1 MSTNIKEFHK
11 KLHIPVVPTDGG
23 IFYPETDGEPMAASD
38 RHRKEMTRTLDSF
51 EVHFQAKPDAYV
63 SGDIFMYYVK
73 GEPDAVV
80 APDILISFGLDKKD
94 RPTYKVWE
102 EGKVPEF
109 VMEFASEKTHDK
121 DLTIKKDTYASLGIR
136 DYFLFDVQHL
146 YLPVPLMGFSLVDD
160 RYVRVSEGSVGGGLH
175 AASLNLDFH
184 VREDG
189 LGIYDPVA
197 GKWLQTAAEIQA
209 ARADREAAARQEEAS
224 RADQETSRADREAA
238 ARQEEAARADREAA
252 ARQEEAV
259 RADSAEAE
267 AAQLREQLARL
278 QTQRS

>member
-1 MSTNIKEFHK
+1 MSTNIKEFRK
-11 KLHIPVVPTDGG
+11 ELNIPVVPTDGG

-38 RHRKEMTRTLDSF
+38 RHRKEMTRTLDAF
-51 EVHFQAKPDAYV
+51 EAHFQSKPDVYV

-73 GEPDAVV
+73 GEPDAVI

-109 VMEFASEKTHDK
+109 VMEFASEKTYDK

-146 YLPVPLMGFSLVDD
+146 YLPAPLMGFSLVDG
-160 RYVRVSEGSVGGGLH
+160 RYVRISEDSVDGGLH

-184 VREDG
+184 VRKDG

-197 GKWLQTAAEIQA
+197 GKWLQTAAEI
-209 ARADREAAARQEEAS
+209 
-224 RADQETSRADREAA
+224 
-238 ARQEEAARADREAA
+238 EAARADRETS
-252 ARQEEAV
+252 

-278 QTQRS
+278 QTQQ

>member
-1 MSTNIKEFHK
+1 MSSNIKEFRK
-11 KLHIPVVPTDGG
+11 KLNISVVPTDGG

-38 RHRKEMTRTLDSF
+38 RHRKEMTRTLDAF
-51 EVHFQAKPDAYV
+51 EAHFQPKPDAYV

-73 GEPDAVV
+73 GEPEAVI

-109 VMEFASEKTHDK
+109 VMEFASEETYDK

-136 DYFLFDVQHL
+136 DYFLFDVQQL
-146 YLPVPLMGFSLVDD
+146 YLPVPLMGFSLVDG
-160 RYVRVSEGSVGGGLH
+160 RYVRISEDSVGGLH
-175 AASLNLDFH
+175 AASLNLDFQ
-184 VREDG
+184 VRDEG

-209 ARADREAAARQEEAS
+209 ARADREAAARQQEAARADRATAARQQEAI
-224 RADQETSRADREAA
+224 RADQEASRADREAA
-238 ARQEEAARADREAA
+238 ARQQEAARAKN
-252 ARQEEAV
+252 
-259 RADSAEAE
+259 AEAE
-267 AAQLREQLARL
+267 AAQLREKLARL
-278 QTQRS
+278 QTQQ

>member
-1 MSTNIKEFHK
+1 MSTNIKEFRK
-11 KLHIPVVPTDGG
+11 EIHIPVVPTDGG

-38 RHRKEMTRTLDSF
+38 RHRKEMTRTLDTF
-51 EVHFQAKPDAYV
+51 EVHFQPKPDAYV

-73 GEPDAVV
+73 GEPDAVI

-102 EGKVPEF
+102 EDKVPEF
-109 VMEFASEKTHDK
+109 VMEFASEKTYDK
-121 DLTIKKDTYASLGIR
+121 DLTIKKDTYESLGIR
-136 DYFLFDVQHL
+136 DYFLFDVQQL
-146 YLPVPLMGFSLVDD
+146 YLPVPLMGFSLVDGRYD
-160 RYVRVSEGSVGGGLH
+160 RISEDSVGGLH

-184 VREDG
+184 VRDER

-197 GKWLQTAAEIQA
+197 GKWLQTAAEI
-209 ARADREAAARQEEAS
+209 
-224 RADQETSRADREAA
+224 
-238 ARQEEAARADREAA
+238 EAARADREAA
-252 ARQEEAV
+252 AREQEASRADREAS

-278 QTQRS
+278 QTQQ

>member
-1 MSTNIKEFHK
+1 MSTNIKEFRK
-11 KLHIPVVPTDGG
+11 KNRIPVVPTDGG

-51 EVHFQAKPDAYV
+51 EAHFQPKPDVYV

-73 GEPDAVV
+73 GEPDAVI

-109 VMEFASEKTHDK
+109 VMEFASEKTYDK
-121 DLTIKKDTYASLGIR
+121 DLTIKKATYASLGIR

-146 YLPVPLMGFSLVDD
+146 YLPVPLMGFSLVDG
-160 RYVRVSEGSVGGGLH
+160 RYVRISEDSVGGGLH

-184 VREDG
+184 VRDEG

-197 GKWLQTAAEIQA
+197 GKWLQTAAEIEA
-209 ARADREAAARQEEAS
+209 ARADWEAS
-224 RADQETSRADREAA
+224 RADRETA
-238 ARQEEAARADREAA
+238 ARQQEAARADREAS
-252 ARQEEAV
+252 

-278 QTQRS
+278 QTQQ

>member
-1 MSTNIKEFHK
+1 MSTNINEFHK
-11 KLHIPVVPTDGG
+11 KLHIPVVPTDSGL
-23 IFYPETDGEPMAASD
+23 FYPETDGEPMAASD
-38 RHRKEMTRTLDSF
+38 LHRKEMTRTLDAF

-73 GEPDAVV
+73 GEPDAVI

-121 DLTIKKDTYASLGIR
+121 DLTIKKDTYASLGIQ

-160 RYVRVSEGSVGGGLH
+160 RYVRISEDSVGGLH
-175 AASLNLDFH
+175 AVSLNLDFH

-197 GKWLQTAAEIQA
+197 GKWLQTASEIQA
-209 ARADREAAARQEEAS
+209 ARADREAAARQEEAA
-224 RADQETSRADREAA
+224 RADQEAA
-238 ARQEEAARADREAA
+238 ARQEEAARAD
-252 ARQEEAV
+252 
-259 RADSAEAE
+259 SAEAE
-267 AAQLREQLARL
+267 AAKLREQLARL
-278 QTQRS
+278 QTQQS